1 MAISR
6 WWADFFRINEQTGES
21 VSNDSCFGCAGIRR
35 RCGGKRV
42 RQGIGWAEKHTE
54 EDLILSATGRY
65 TRLQVCTETLKCF
78 LKMTIGFHIL
88 SDGPRKNGLMQRNC
102 KNVKS
107 QTRSIFI
114 LGYHIK
120 NITACHGLFYI
131 FYCCLQISSFWP
143 CQKCTHV
150 YV

>member
-102 KNVKS
+102 KNYTWLSYKKYYSLPWSFLHFFTAVCRYLLFDHV
-107 QTRSIFI
+107 RSA
-114 LGYHIK
+114 LTY
-120 NITACHGLFYI
+120 TC
-131 FYCCLQISSFWP
+131 
-143 CQKCTHV
+143 KCK
-150 YV
+150 